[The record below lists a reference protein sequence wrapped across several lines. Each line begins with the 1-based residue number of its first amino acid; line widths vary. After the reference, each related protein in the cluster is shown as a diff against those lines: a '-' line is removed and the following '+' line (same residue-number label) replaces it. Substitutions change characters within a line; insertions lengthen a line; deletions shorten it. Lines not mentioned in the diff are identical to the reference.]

1 MGSHLNV
8 NSVFV
13 IAPTRYLL
21 GVILRDVGFLKGEA
35 GFDVFVGR
43 RTMTELRCRFSDD
56 MTLHGLAPSTQKVYL
71 NAFEQLAAHY
81 HRSPDQLTEQELRDY
96 FTYLVKK
103 RRIAQSTL
111 KTYIFAIKL
120 LYTKTLQKPWPTLK
134 LLRPRTEVKLP
145 VVLDPDEA
153 KRLLAVECAPV
164 ARMCATVMYSCGL
177 RISEALNLK
186 VNDIDSQ
193 RMVLMV
199 RRGKGNKDRQVP
211 LPTRTLQLLRDYWRQ
226 YRPQTWLFVGP
237 DDGPLAADS
246 VRYFLKKACKK
257 AKISKRVCTHTLRHS
272 YATNLMARG
281 VDVRVIQVLLGHR
294 SLKTT
299 TVYLHLTSS
308 VMRPV
313 QKTINELMADL

>member
-1 MGSHLNV
+1 VLAGVFLIWLSVCMGSHLNV

-134 LLRPRTEVKLP
+134 LLRPRTEGNCRSYSIRTRPNGCWPSNALP
-145 VVLDPDEA
+145 WLG
-153 KRLLAVECAPV
+153 CAP
-164 ARMCATVMYSCGL
+164 
-177 RISEALNLK
+177 
-186 VNDIDSQ
+186 
-193 RMVLMV
+193 
-199 RRGKGNKDRQVP
+199 P
-211 LPTRTLQLLRDYWRQ
+211 
-226 YRPQTWLFVGP
+226 
-237 DDGPLAADS
+237 
-246 VRYFLKKACKK
+246 
-257 AKISKRVCTHTLRHS
+257 
-272 YATNLMARG
+272 
-281 VDVRVIQVLLGHR
+281 
-294 SLKTT
+294 
-299 TVYLHLTSS
+299 
-308 VMRPV
+308 
-313 QKTINELMADL
+313 